1 MKVLLV
7 GGFGF
12 IGRRFIRKFSNNHQ
26 IIVYA
31 RKPEIINASKT
42 LDLKKIVLE
51 EGSIETIGKDVI
63 QRHKPDVVI
72 HLAAL
77 TGLQKCLDNPE
88 MAFSVNV
95 YGTFNVINSCI
106 GTGTKLI
113 FLSSREVYGE
123 TIGNKT
129 KENDQLLPDNIYG
142 LTKMIGENLVSSYSS
157 KYGLNYTI
165 LRLTNVYGP
174 EGDKYGTQVIIKD
187 IIRNGQAR
195 ILGGSQRLNFV
206 YVDDVVD
213 LIGSVFDNASSS
225 KQTINVGSLDTVSIK
240 EFADKVFDTIGKKSQ
255 FEYLPMRKTETQNF
269 EPDIQKMQAILGNY
283 IRTPLKAGI
292 EKTIKWYSQS
302 VTV

>member
-225 KQTINVGSLDTVSIK
+225 KQAINVGSLDTVSIK

>member
-12 IGRRFIRKFSNNHQ
+12 IGRRFIRKFSNSHQ

-31 RKPEIINASKT
+31 RKPEILNASKT

-88 MAFSVNV
+88 VAFSVNV

-157 KYGLNYTI
+157 KYGLDYTI

-174 EGDKYGTQVIIKD
+174 EGDKYGPQVIIKD
-187 IIRNGQAR
+187 ILRNGQAR

-213 LIGSVFDNASSS
+213 LIGKVFDNASSS
-225 KQTINVGSLDTVSIK
+225 KQTINVGSLDTVTIK

-255 FEYLPMRKTETQNF
+255 FEYLPMRKTETPNF
-269 EPDIQKMQAILGNY
+269 EPDLQKMQAILGNY

>member
-1 MKVLLV
+1 MWMKVLLV

-31 RKPEIINASKT
+31 RKTEILNASKS
-42 LDLKKIVLE
+42 LDLKKIIHE
-51 EGSIETIGKDVI
+51 EGSIETFGKDVI

-72 HLAAL
+72 LLAAL
-77 TGLQKCLDNPE
+77 TGLQKCLDNHK

-123 TIGNKT
+123 TIGNKS

-142 LTKMIGENLVSSYSS
+142 LTKMIGENLVNSYSS
-157 KYGLNYTI
+157 KYGLDYTI

-174 EGDKYGTQVIIKD
+174 EGDKYGAQIIIKD
-187 IIRNGQAR
+187 IIRNGQAQ

-213 LIGSVFDNASSS
+213 LIESVFDNASSS
-225 KQTINVGSLDTVSIK
+225 KQTINVGSNDTITIK

-269 EPDIQKMQAILGNY
+269 EPDLQKMQSILGNH
-283 IRTPLKAGI
+283 IKTPLKEGI
-292 EKTIKWYSQS
+292 EKTIKWYS
-302 VTV
+302 

>member
-12 IGRRFIRKFSNNHQ
+12 IGRRFIRKFTNNHQ

-31 RKPEIINASKT
+31 RKPDIINASKT

-51 EGSIETIGKDVI
+51 EGSVETIGKDVI

-77 TGLQKCLDNPE
+77 TGLQKCLDNPK

-157 KYGLNYTI
+157 KYGLDYTI